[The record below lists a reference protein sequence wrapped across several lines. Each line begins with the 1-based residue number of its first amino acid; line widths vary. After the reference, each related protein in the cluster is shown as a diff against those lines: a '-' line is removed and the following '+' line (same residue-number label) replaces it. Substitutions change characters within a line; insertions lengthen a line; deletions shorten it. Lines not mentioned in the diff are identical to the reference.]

1 MLCGKVQLFLK
12 STHADKV
19 SVAMVGGE
27 VVQFCCIE
35 HFFVAKLFN
44 DVIDEESV
52 LQNSVCVLQFR
63 VYVLQNGFA
72 K

>member
-1 MLCGKVQLFLK
+1 
-12 STHADKV
+12 
-19 SVAMVGGE
+19 MVGGE

-63 VYVLQNGFA
+63 YMSCKMVLLNSSTWLYTILCLA

>member
-1 MLCGKVQLFLK
+1 M
-12 STHADKV
+12 
-19 SVAMVGGE
+19 
-27 VVQFCCIE
+27 QFCCIE

-52 LQNSVCVLQFR
+52 LQNSVCVLQIR